1 MRAKNSPAFMF
12 AALGLLL
19 VGCGPIAFDDSI
31 NFAEAKP
38 APEPTPVLEATP
50 EPEAAA
56 APKTRPA
63 RARLTGDRIVIDD
76 MIQFEYD
83 SAEIKSES
91 HGILDEVVKVLTDN
105 PRVEKLDIVGYT
117 SSEGSK
123 AHNEK
128 LSADRAASVMKYLVE
143 HGIAAGRLT
152 SQGKGPADPV
162 ESNDTEEGKIANRR
176 VEFHVTKM
184 AGADAQGGARA
195 KPGAR

>member
-1 MRAKNSPAFMF
+1 MRAKHSPAFMF
-12 AALGLLL
+12 AALGLLI
-19 VGCGPIAFDDSI
+19 VGCGPIAFNDTI
-31 NFAEAKP
+31 NFAQAQRAPEPKPKLEAAPTPEAKP
-38 APEPTPVLEATP
+38 AKAV
-50 EPEAAA
+50 
-56 APKTRPA
+56 PA
-63 RARLTGDRIVIDD
+63 RARLVGNRITIDE

-83 SAEIKSES
+83 SAEILPES
-91 HGILDEVVKVLTDN
+91 HGILDEVVQVLTEN
-105 PRVEKLDIVGYT
+105 PSVEKLDIIGYT

-128 LSADRAASVMKYLVE
+128 LSTDRAASVLKYLVD

-162 ESNDTEEGKIANRR
+162 ESNDTEEGRIANRR

-184 AGADAQGGARA
+184 GAAKPAARG

>member
-12 AALGLLL
+12 AALGLL
-19 VGCGPIAFDDSI
+19 VGCGPIAFNDSI

-38 APEPTPVLEATP
+38 APEPEPKVEPKPTP
-50 EPEAAA
+50 EVAAK
-56 APKTRPA
+56 PRTVPA
-63 RARLTGDRIVIDD
+63 RARLAGNRIVIDE

-91 HGILDEVVKVLTDN
+91 HGILDDVVKVLTDN
-105 PRVEKLDIVGYT
+105 PAVKKLDIVGYT

-128 LSADRAASVMKYLVE
+128 LSTDRAASVMKYLVE
-143 HGIAAGRLT
+143 HGIDAGRLT

-162 ESNDTEEGKIANRR
+162 ASNDTEEGKIANRR
-176 VEFHVTKM
+176 VEFHVIEP
-184 AGADAQGGARA
+184 AGAAAKPGARA
-195 KPGAR
+195 KPASK

>member
-31 NFAEAKP
+31 NFAEAQP

-50 EPEAAA
+50 ELET

-83 SAEIKSES
+83 SAEIKPES

-143 HGIAAGRLT
+143 HGIAAARLT